1 MDTISE
7 ISFFTKIKGY
17 VSLLKLRLS
26 SLVVMSAFF
35 GFLLAGGDL
44 NSTTFIRLIVGGILI
59 TGSSNGFNQ
68 IIEAKTDALMSR
80 TSFRPL
86 PSKIL
91 NTFEA
96 VLFCSSIG
104 FTGLYLLLE
113 INSNSFILG
122 LLAMVIYIIIYTPLK
137 KITPFAVFI
146 GAIPG
151 SIPPL
156 LGYTAVSNSFGLEP
170 GILFMVQFF
179 WQFPHFWALA
189 WKLDDDYKKAG
200 FRLLPSGNRN
210 QKSAFQ
216 IMLYSAFLIPVS
228 MLPWAAQMTG
238 FWSMIIAVIISLV
251 MYYPAIKLYFTLDN
265 KYATQLMFMS
275 FIYLPIL
282 FSIYCFNQI

>member
-44 NSTTFIRLIVGGILI
+44 NSTTFVKLIVGGILTQDLLMALI
-59 TGSSNGFNQ
+59 KLL
-68 IIEAKTDALMSR
+68 AKTDALMSR

-156 LGYTAVSNSFGLEP
+156 LGYIAVSNSFGLEP
-170 GILFMVQFF
+170 EYYLWSIFLAIS
-179 WQFPHFWALA
+179 HFWA
-189 WKLDDDYKKAG
+189 
-200 FRLLPSGNRN
+200 
-210 QKSAFQ
+210 
-216 IMLYSAFLIPVS
+216 
-228 MLPWAAQMTG
+228 
-238 FWSMIIAVIISLV
+238 
-251 MYYPAIKLYFTLDN
+251 
-265 KYATQLMFMS
+265 FMEVR
-275 FIYLPIL
+275 
-282 FSIYCFNQI
+282 

>member
-1 MDTISE
+1 
-7 ISFFTKIKGY
+7 
-17 VSLLKLRLS
+17 
-26 SLVVMSAFF
+26 MSAFF

-44 NSTTFIRLIVGGILI
+44 NSATFIRLIVGGILI

-80 TSFRPL
+80 TSIRPL

-156 LGYTAVSNSFGLEP
+156 LGYIAVTNSFGLEP